1 MLICSSCVLLST
13 FHYTIYFFWDVGGR
27 LRHAGPAA
35 WATSTSPPREP
46 GASTTH
52 ASHVGLG
59 PGLALAQPGPWACGR
74 RSMRPGRER
83 ARAACAARRGAQ
95 LSHTVC
101 TQHIERLPV
110 CNIHDRCTNTGNIKE
125 IWENEPHG
133 HTERRRGRGRAS
145 GGGGGGATRPT
156 AESVDLKPRDAPQ
169 YAPSARGLRGT
180 TYSVAAGWGAGP
192 AGAYRHA

>member
-1 MLICSSCVLLST
+1 MNSYSKYTRLYDTSGFDLLLLG
-13 FHYTIYFFWDVGGR
+13 FGGR
-27 LRHAGPAA
+27 LRVPA
-35 WATSTSPPREP
+35 WATSPPARARREHDPRVARGPRPSP
-46 GASTTH
+46 G
-52 ASHVGLG
+52 
-59 PGLALAQPGPWACGR
+59 PGPWASGPGR
-74 RSMRPGRER
+74 ASMR
-83 ARAACAARRGAQ
+83 ACAGAESETRGTALTQ
-95 LSHTVC
+95 C
-101 TQHIERLPV
+101 TQHIERIPV
-110 CNIHDRCTNTGNIKE
+110 CNIHGRCTNTGHIKE
-125 IWENEPHG
+125 IWGNEPHG